1 MAISGTMYW
10 RLPSSSMQP
19 DDRVRLLHIRDAANA
34 AIAFATGREVQY
46 LQSDL
51 QLQFAL
57 VRAIEII
64 GEAASKVGSD
74 ARDLDPQI
82 PWPSIV
88 SMRNRLIHAY
98 FDVDNEILW
107 NTVVEALPVLKR
119 QIEALL
125 DRC

>member
-1 MAISGTMYW
+1 
-10 RLPSSSMQP
+10 MQP

-34 AIAFATGREVQY
+34 AIAFATGRE
-46 LQSDL
+46 LQDLQPDL

-125 DRC
+125 DRY